1 MSLVIILVGFV
12 SFNAVATTPNPADPI
27 TPSVG
32 WEEGGYDN
40 LDDIINEEVVVA
52 VLEEQEEEEG
62 ECPGVSWNQR
72 TQNEEV
78 PAGGRITKM

>member
-32 WEEGGYDN
+32 WKEGGYDN
-40 LDDIINEEVVVA
+40 PDDIINEEVVVV

-72 TQNEEV
+72 TQYEEV
-78 PAGGRITKM
+78 PAM